1 VNEKSN
7 TTGTYTVERRLYE
20 FFGILFFRKLALR
33 LESFRHRND
42 NSRNVNYHLRSSGIS
57 SVKSFTGYLLY
68 NAVCHVISLAFV
80 VVYFAI
86 TGIFGA
92 RYIVLDISMCV
103 LLLINL
109 YCIMLQRYTYIKTRG
124 FVEKLVNTKNKRMV
138 GRIERLLQK
147 IEHREYS
154 ELQKEFLLIEKIR
167 ESIHNGT
174 ECVIKECD
182 AAILRDISKYAKDI
196 FAVNNHK
203 KRGDDNEI
211 SLETAVLSIPKQPM
225 VINKVTRRA
234 AKLQRIFRF
243 DNSSNVLF
251 EFSIITE
258 TGDCENAYRTLV
270 QDMSRDSVEFIF
282 DVLFGAYNKALLP
295 LRRTQI

>member
-1 VNEKSN
+1 MNEKSN
-7 TTGTYTVERRLYE
+7 TTGTYTIERRLYE

-124 FVEKLVNTKNKRMV
+124 FVEKLVSTKNKRMV

-154 ELQKEFLLIEKIR
+154 ELQKEFLLIERIR

-174 ECVIKECD
+174 ECVIKDCD

-196 FAVNNHK
+196 IEVNHHE
-203 KRGDDNEI
+203 KRGDDNAI

-234 AKLQRIFRF
+234 AKLQRMFRF

-295 LRRTQI
+295 IRRTQI